1 MSGAVG
7 VNLIGPASS
16 NIGLGVITREFAKAL
31 LANGHPVSI
40 FDLDVG
46 GGRSKL
52 DLSLAEHFVDSKDE
66 LPHDINIWVF
76 SATLIHHNALEIC
89 ASPRLKAQFN
99 AAMVWWELPHVP
111 PMWAESAQAF
121 DAVLCA
127 TEFVRETWANH
138 VSRTPVLLAR
148 SPLDMPAV
156 VSPDRARFG
165 LPAEPLLIYTGFEA
179 ASDPVRKN
187 PLGAVEA
194 FRQAFPNDSDV
205 RLVIKVNNPSVDG
218 KLQGALAQLY
228 ALIEDDARVILVT
241 ERLAY
246 ADLLSLYASCDVI
259 ISLHRSEGLGLI
271 PLEAMRLSRAV
282 VATGWSGNMTYM
294 NHLNAGLVR
303 FTLVPTDESATHY
316 SPMEVGV
323 QSLWAE
329 PDVAHA
335 AAWLRRFAADPDL
348 RHSMG
353 QQAAHD
359 SALFNAAACRTE
371 FVHELY
377 ALNDQRPWLP
387 AKDHDAIQ
395 DRIRRGMR
403 HDELRRLS
411 APWRQFVRARRSVM
425 RQIGRH
431 VTWRFQGRT

>member
-1 MSGAVG
+1 MSRAVG

-16 NIGLGVITREFAKAL
+16 NIGLGVIAREFAKAL

-40 FDLDVG
+40 FDRDAG

-52 DLSLAEHFVDSKDE
+52 DMSLAAHFVGSVDE

-76 SATLIHHNALEIC
+76 SATLIHYYALEVC

-99 AAMVWWELPHVP
+99 AAMVWWELPHIP
-111 PMWAESAQAF
+111 PLWADSARAF

-138 VSRTPVLLAR
+138 LSLIPVLLAP
-148 SPLDMPAV
+148 SPLDMPEAV
-156 VSPDRARFG
+156 LPDRARFG
-165 LPAEPLLIYTGFEA
+165 LPAEPLLVYTGFEA
-179 ASDPVRKN
+179 ASDPIRKN
-187 PLGAVEA
+187 PLGAVDA
-194 FRQAFPNDSDV
+194 FRQAFPDNSDV
-205 RLVIKVNNPSVDG
+205 RLVIKVNNPLVDG
-218 KLQGALAQLY
+218 KLQGALAKLY
-228 ALIEDDARVILVT
+228 ALIEGDERVILVT

-246 ADLLSLYASCDVI
+246 ADLLSLYASCDVVV
-259 ISLHRSEGLGLI
+259 SLHRSEGLGLI
-271 PLEAMRLSRAV
+271 PLEAMRLGRAV
-282 VATGWSGNMTYM
+282 VATAWSGNMTYM
-294 NHLNAGLVR
+294 NHRNAGLVR

-316 SPMEVGV
+316 SPREVGV

-335 AAWLRRFAADPDL
+335 AAWLRRFAADAEL
-348 RHSMG
+348 RRSIG

-359 SALFNAAACRTE
+359 SARFNAAARRTE
-371 FVHELY
+371 FVHELD
-377 ALNDQRPWLP
+377 ALNVQRPWLP
-387 AKDHDAIQ
+387 AKDHEDIQ
-395 DRIRRGMR
+395 DRIRRGMQ

-411 APWRQFVRARRSVM
+411 APWRQVVRARRSVM

-431 VTWRFQGRT
+431 VTWRFQGRS